1 MPARA
6 AYDTY
11 TVVKGDTL
19 AKIAARFGSSVQA
32 IAVASGI
39 LDPNKI
45 EVGQELLIPMKA
57 KETAGP
63 RSSPKTPPQLSTALT
78 TPAAQAP
85 KGADTSPGTAAGIG
99 AWFQPPRLWF
109 TIGALATIAYALFGP
124 KRKRKT

>member
-6 AYDTY
+6 AYNTY

-39 LDPNKI
+39 ADPNKI
-45 EVGQELLIPMKA
+45 EVGQELLIPTAAKA
-57 KETAGP
+57 SPATK
-63 RSSPKTPPQLSTALT
+63 SSPKMAPKLPDQPPA
-78 TPAAQAP
+78 AP
-85 KGADTSPGTAAGIG
+85 KGTDSSPGTPAGIG

-109 TIGALATIAYALFGP
+109 TIGALATIAYALFGK
-124 KRKRKT
+124 KRRNKNL